1 MKKLTLV
8 TVVVVLSYG
17 TTFALTPMGP
27 PVATLEKGQITVGGA
42 YSWSETDIELEYR
55 GLEVGVN
62 YVQLQTTLANI
73 HYGIVEDRWEV
84 YAALGVAEINE
95 RDFKGGWD
103 FAGGIGTKITT
114 NLDRTLSWGALCQAL
129 WFQGEDDWTV
139 AGYSGKTDIDAYE
152 IQIAAGPSYKADTF
166 CVYGGPFVH
175 IIRGHADLKQ
185 AGSTVSFDIEE
196 DGVVGGYIG
205 GNVQIA
211 ENVTA
216 NIEFQVTQDA
226 VGFGAGLSCGF

>member
-1 MKKLTLV
+1 MKKLILV

-17 TTFALTPMGP
+17 PTFALTPMGP
-27 PVATLEKGQITVGGA
+27 PVATLEKGQTTVGVG
-42 YSWSETDIELEYR
+42 YSYSETDIELEYQ
-55 GLEVGVN
+55 GSKIGVD
-62 YVQLQTTLANI
+62 YVDLHTTLANI

-84 YAALGVAEINE
+84 YAALGLAEI
-95 RDFKGGWD
+95 RDGGFSGGWD

-114 NLDRTLSWGALCQAL
+114 NLDRILSWGVLCQAF

-139 AGYSGKTDIDAYE
+139 AGYSGDTDIDAYE

-175 IIRGHADLKQ
+175 VMRGHADLKQ

-205 GNVQIA
+205 GNVQVA

-226 VGFGAGLSCGF
+226 VGFGLGMSYGF